1 MNIVPIA
8 RQGLCC
14 TLIGLILSVGGVALA
29 DKAVDKAEK
38 QLADLRFDEAKDTA
52 TTALK
57 KGTRGSAEVVDL
69 YMLLGVVSASMGK
82 NNDAINNF
90 HNALSINLEAKL
102 APGASPKLSEPFDTA
117 KAKLE
122 GANPITIEYEAED
135 DQHVVVTI
143 SSDPANLVGGAAL
156 LFTLDGEEQVKKG
169 RGRDTVNMKIPE
181 GATDLRIVAVDLY
194 GNQVN
199 EAIDLNLGAEGREQV
214 GGAGVKKASR
224 PGRPIHTR
232 WQLYA
237 GLAVGAALGG
247 GYFGFKSKGFIDDA
261 EALEDGTEF
270 SRAKQLEDFA
280 KKKALYA
287 NISFVAAALLAGTTY
302 WIYTTNSGGVEK
314 AASTTTSIAP
324 YLTPEEVGIAAAI
337 QF

>member
-1 MNIVPIA
+1 MNIAPIA

-14 TLIGLILSVGGVALA
+14 TLMGLILSVGGVAIA
-29 DKAVDKAEK
+29 DKAVEKAEAE
-38 QLADLRFDEAKDTA
+38 LAELRFDDARQTA
-52 TTALK
+52 TAALK

-69 YMLLGVVSASMGK
+69 YMLLGQVSASMGK
-82 NNDAINNF
+82 DKDAVKYF
-90 HNALSINLEAKL
+90 HNALSINLEAAL

-117 KAKLE
+117 KARLD
-122 GANPITIEYEAED
+122 GANPISIEYEAKD
-135 DQHVVVTI
+135 DRRVIVTI

-156 LFTLDGEEQVKKG
+156 LFTQDGEEQVKKG
-169 RGRDTVNMKIPE
+169 RGRDTVKMKIPE
-181 GATDLRIVAVDLY
+181 GAADLRIVAVDLY

-199 EAIDLNLGAEGREQV
+199 EAIDLDLGGGGGAEI

-237 GLAVGAALGG
+237 GLTAGAVLAG

-270 SRAKQLEDFA
+270 SKAEQLEDFA
-280 KKKALYA
+280 KTKALYA

-302 WIYTTNSGGVEK
+302 WVYSTKSGGAEK
-314 AASTTTSIAP
+314 AATTTSIAP
-324 YLTPEEVGIAAAI
+324 YLTPEEVGIAAA
-337 QF
+337 FRF